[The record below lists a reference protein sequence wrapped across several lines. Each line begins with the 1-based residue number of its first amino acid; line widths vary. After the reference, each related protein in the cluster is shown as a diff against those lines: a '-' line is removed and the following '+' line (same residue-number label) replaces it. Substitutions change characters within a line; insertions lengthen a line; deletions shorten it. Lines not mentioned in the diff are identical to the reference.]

1 MPLKSLIT
9 SILNLPIAV
18 EIKLIIAPVQH
29 AVVFVVLADESVD
42 VEQ

>member
-1 MPLKSLIT
+1 MMPLKSLIT

-18 EIKLIIAPVQH
+18 EFEPIIAPVQH
-29 AVVFVVLADESVD
+29 TVVLADESVD